1 MMATS
6 ARTLTVGAD
15 KISVAAKRSHAD
27 EGTANVSPTVPES
40 GGKWQRLENGR
51 TGSQTDPAFDAA
63 SRAASAAP
71 PAGEPASIEPSSKA
85 ELPLSPPSCL
95 AASAAPSSAA
105 AAASSD
111 EAPAAVQAAVA
122 HSPAK
127 QASVGVGKP
136 AAEPE
141 GKVDRTQCQR
151 HPLCKRGFNHGGK
164 GGRCS
169 FNEECDRRPSN
180 SGSAARR
187 PSAVVDS
194 SPTDAPAEPG
204 ARAAAPEQQGTRSL
218 QPIVNADTH
227 GGELPLPLNPNPNPN
242 PNPNQVHVRRGQRR
256 GGRRRAAARRDG
268 LGDRQEAAELEG
280 LRRQHGVRG
289 DQGGLLGLLVP
300 EHLRCAR

>member
-1 MMATS
+1 MATTS
-6 ARTLTVGAD
+6 ARTITTLGAE
-15 KISVAAKRSHAD
+15 KTSVAAKRSHAD
-27 EGTANVSPTVPES
+27 EGTANVSPTVPGS

-63 SRAASAAP
+63 SAEP

-141 GKVDRTQCQR
+141 VKIDRTQCQR

-194 SPTDAPAEPG
+194 SPTDAPAEPA

-227 GGELPLPLNPNPNPN
+227 GGELPL
-242 PNPNQVHVRRGQRR
+242 
-256 GGRRRAAARRDG
+256 
-268 LGDRQEAAELEG
+268 
-280 LRRQHGVRG
+280 
-289 DQGGLLGLLVP
+289 
-300 EHLRCAR
+300 

>member
-51 TGSQTDPAFDAA
+51 TGSQTDAAFDAA
-63 SRAASAAP
+63 SRAQPASAAP

-122 HSPAK
+122 HSPTK

-180 SGSAARR
+180 SGTAARR
-187 PSAVVDS
+187 PSVVVDS

-227 GGELPLPLNPNPNPN
+227 GGELLSLRLLDNDNMPSWMLHEEMPAAKVDLN
-242 PNPNQVHVRRGQRR
+242 
-256 GGRRRAAARRDG
+256 
-268 LGDRQEAAELEG
+268 
-280 LRRQHGVRG
+280 
-289 DQGGLLGLLVP
+289 
-300 EHLRCAR
+300 